1 MGSTQKNVMKKPK
14 QNMTKIS
21 ARDNKQSPKYEE
33 KVKEEV
39 TETVVE
45 PKHKDYS
52 KTKTYSLIP
61 PRDPR
66 IQSAIAPFSDDMLE
80 EHGIKDRKELSEAM
94 FDTMKKYGGIGLS
107 ANQVGLPF
115 KCQINDHI
123 EKGLKMACFNP
134 FIVTK
139 SEEEVVMK
147 EGCLTF
153 PFVFLNITRPRKV
166 VVKYEDENGDLKEGS
181 LDGMISRVFQH
192 EHDHML
198 GKTFV
203 DGVSKM
209 KLDMAYKKAGK
220 QMKAYE
226 KHKKAME
233 KVDNRMIP

>member
-1 MGSTQKNVMKKPK
+1 MKELK
-14 QNMTKIS
+14 
-21 ARDNKQSPKYEE
+21 
-33 KVKEEV
+33 
-39 TETVVE
+39 
-45 PKHKDYS
+45 
-52 KTKTYSLIP
+52 LIP
-61 PRDPR
+61 PTDPR
-66 IQSAIAPFSDDMLE
+66 VQSAIAPFNNDMLKDE
-80 EHGIKDRKELSEAM
+80 GFKDRKELSEAM

-115 KCQINDHI
+115 NMFVLGDHPEV
-123 EKGLKMACFNP
+123 EKNLKMTCFNP
-134 FIVTK
+134 MIISSSV
-139 SEEEVVMK
+139 EEEVMK

-209 KLDMAYKKAGK
+209 KLDMAYKKAQK
-220 QMKAYE
+220 QMNRY
-226 KHKKAME
+226 KKI
-233 KVDNRMIP
+233 KK